1 MKRLFF
7 AFLLLTLLTT
17 TAHAM
22 DNEALIDL
30 QSEALGTD
38 QLEGAIPQEARDL
51 LGDSDMTGTSFDQGL
66 ERIFQN
72 VMRMLGGVF
81 REAAR
86 SAALVL
92 VIALLAGLV
101 NSMYGGGGE
110 GVPNY
115 VPLVG
120 VLAVATV
127 AVGSGGAF
135 IGLGARTLYE
145 LETFA
150 QTLFPAM
157 TLAGAASG
165 AVTSAAVKYAGTM
178 LFFNLLLTITTR
190 VIMPLIYAYIAAS
203 IGSAAMGGEG
213 LKSAANLLKWVAGVL
228 ITTIMIA
235 FVGYLTVTGVVA
247 GSADVVTTRVA
258 KTTISTVLPVV
269 GGIVADAA
277 ETVLAGAMLVRNG
290 MGVAG
295 LLVVLAICLIP
306 ILQLGAHYLMFKA
319 AAGLSGAVTDARVGG
334 LIDNLGTAFGMV
346 MGLTGAGAMMMFFS
360 ILSMM
365 RVVIR

>member
-157 TLAGAASG
+157 TLAG
-165 AVTSAAVKYAGTM
+165 
-178 LFFNLLLTITTR
+178 R
-190 VIMPLIYAYIAAS
+190 Q
-203 IGSAAMGGEG
+203 
-213 LKSAANLLKWVAGVL
+213 
-228 ITTIMIA
+228 
-235 FVGYLTVTGVVA
+235 VG
-247 GSADVVTTRVA
+247 
-258 KTTISTVLPVV
+258 P
-269 GGIVADAA
+269 
-277 ETVLAGAMLVRNG
+277 
-290 MGVAG
+290 
-295 LLVVLAICLIP
+295 
-306 ILQLGAHYLMFKA
+306 
-319 AAGLSGAVTDARVGG
+319 
-334 LIDNLGTAFGMV
+334 
-346 MGLTGAGAMMMFFS
+346 
-360 ILSMM
+360 
-365 RVVIR
+365 

>member
-1 MKRLFF
+1 MRRLCLGVLLL
-7 AFLLLTLLTT
+7 FLLAG
-17 TAHAM
+17 TAYAV
-22 DNEALIDL
+22 DSEGLIDL

-51 LGDSDMTGTSFDQGL
+51 LGGADVAGTGFDQGL
-66 ERIFQN
+66 ERIFQG
-72 VMRMLGGVF
+72 VMDRLGGVF

-92 VIALLAGLV
+92 VIALLGGLV
-101 NSMYGGGGE
+101 GRIYGGSGE
-110 GVPNY
+110 GVPDY

-127 AVGSGGAF
+127 AVGSGSAF

-145 LETFA
+145 LEAFSH
-150 QTLFPAM
+150 TLFPAM

-165 AVTSAAVKYAGTM
+165 AVTSAAVKYGGTM
-178 LFFNLLLTITTR
+178 LFFNVLLTVTTR

-203 IGSAAMGGEG
+203 IGGAAMGGDG
-213 LKSAANLLKWVAGVL
+213 LKNAANLLKWMAGVL
-228 ITTIMIA
+228 ITAIMIA

-258 KTTISTVLPVV
+258 KATISTVLPVV

-290 MGVAG
+290 MGVVG
-295 LLVVLAICLIP
+295 LLVVLAICVVP

-319 AAGLSGAVTDARVGG
+319 AAGLSGTVTDPRVGG
-334 LIDNLGTAFGMV
+334 LIDSLGTAFGMV
-346 MGLTGAGAMMMFFS
+346 MGLTGAGAMMLFFS

-365 RVVIR
+365 RMVVR